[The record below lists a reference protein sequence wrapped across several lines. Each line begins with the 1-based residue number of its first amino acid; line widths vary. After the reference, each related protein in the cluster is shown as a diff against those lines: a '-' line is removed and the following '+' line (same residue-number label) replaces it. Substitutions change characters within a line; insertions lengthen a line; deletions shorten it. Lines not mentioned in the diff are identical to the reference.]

1 MMKSI
6 LVWLLATVLIS
17 APAAHAQQSGKIF
30 RIGFLDPSAASVSAV
45 RREAFWQELRKL
57 GWVEGKNI
65 SVEYR
70 FAEEK
75 ICPSCLSW
83 RRIWFGLRLI

>member
-1 MMKSI
+1 MIKQI
-6 LVWLLATVLIS
+6 TICLLITVLLTTAS
-17 APAAHAQQSGKIF
+17 STEAQQTGKIF
-30 RIGFLDPSAASVSAV
+30 RIGFLDQSNASTSEV
-45 RREAFWQELRKL
+45 RLDAFWQELRNL

-75 ICPSCLSW
+75 SARHLSW
-83 RRIWFGLRLI
+83 RRIWFVLRLM